1 MLRFIAVKTPKLAQV
16 DCGGGGGAGVDE
28 KRNKTANVDIF
39 STFARDATVSINI
52 CLGCVRQIIVPSMS
66 CAETR

>member
-16 DCGGGGGAGVDE
+16 DCGGRGAGVDE

-66 CAETR
+66 RAETR